1 MARPEKLDRIVPL
14 LDAMVTTPEISVAAR
29 RVGLGVATVFRYLVR
44 SRMGDPALQ
53 EIEWMGVAA
62 PFHIHV
68 TQNARAL
75 TAQAIQSSAMDRA
88 LNGVWVDVFYQGQR
102 QYERVLK
109 REYEG
114 FTNAEL
120 DEFGHNVDDCYEMR
134 PVKQWLKPSDAL
146 TIKMMESWD
155 RRYAPHQTID
165 VQYGG
170 VLRIERPN
178 EQTTKTIEAKPIFD
192 DSNDAEKQGGV
203 LALARPAKSSE
214 EMDAWAKQGDF
225 KPRPVKFVRADGSTT
240 TLSANERTAPAA
252 TQDYARRP
260 AAPLD
265 QAGIGRGPDPKNI
278 GGSVGFKKA

>member
-146 TIKMMESWD
+146 TIKMMESLGSPLRSAPNN
-155 RRYAPHQTID
+155 RRAIW
-165 VQYGG
+165 
-170 VLRIERPN
+170 R
-178 EQTTKTIEAKPIFD
+178 
-192 DSNDAEKQGGV
+192 
-203 LALARPAKSSE
+203 
-214 EMDAWAKQGDF
+214 
-225 KPRPVKFVRADGSTT
+225 RAAHRAT
-240 TLSANERTAPAA
+240 ERTDD
-252 TQDYARRP
+252 QDH
-260 AAPLD
+260 
-265 QAGIGRGPDPKNI
+265 RGETDLR
-278 GGSVGFKKA
+278 